1 MICMLLIYSHWIIN
15 VVEEPLKWIVI
26 TTMHVLMYLVVLY
39 EHSSV
44 LIGFN
49 VRILSTARELIL
61 HVRKKMQNVLHALL
75 TILIIANAYNHQRSL
90 FMTH

>member
-1 MICMLLIYSHWIIN
+1 
-15 VVEEPLKWIVI
+15 
-26 TTMHVLMYLVVLY
+26 MYLVVLY